1 MAFTTHLLVVANRTV
16 DSPELLDALRLRAES
31 GPIHVTMLAPSTY
44 AERAE
49 AQRRMQRAA
58 ANLEAAGIESEAM
71 LGDADPIVAVQ
82 EAWDPGRYDE
92 VVVSTLA
99 VGASRW
105 LQIDLPHRVAKL
117 TDCQVRHVVGARA
130 PARAGAPAA
139 PARAPADARARR
151 VAHALGDALRRHLSP
166 VRPRGTPSGACSGR
180 GRRGARGPRGAPRAR
195 RRPRR
200 RARRG

>member
-16 DSPELLDALRLRAES
+16 DSPELLDALRARAGS

-44 AERAE
+44 AERTE
-49 AQRRMQRAA
+49 AQRRLESAA
-58 ANLEAAGIESEAM
+58 ASLQAAGIETEGM

-99 VGASRW
+99 EGASRW

-117 TDCQVRHVVGARA
+117 TDCQVRHVSVPERRPA
-130 PARAGAPAA
+130 PPTTQAP
-139 PARAPADARARR
+139 PERRPMLER
-151 VAHALGDALRRHLSP
+151 VASLMRS
-166 VRPRGTPSGACSGR
+166 GTKSGAT
-180 GRRGARGPRGAPRAR
+180 
-195 RRPRR
+195 
-200 RARRG
+200 

>member
-31 GPIHVTMLAPSTY
+31 GPIHVTMLAPSAY
-44 AERAE
+44 AERAQ
-49 AQRRMQRAA
+49 AQRPPASAPRRTSRRPA
-58 ANLEAAGIESEAM
+58 SSREAM

-99 VGASRW
+99 AGSSQW
-105 LQIDLPHRVAKL
+105 LQIDLPAPRGQAHRLPGAP
-117 TDCQVRHVVGARA
+117 RRGARA

-139 PARAPADARARR
+139 PARAPADARARG
-151 VAHALGDALRRHLSP
+151 VAHALGVALRRRLSAAL
-166 VRPRGTPSGACSGR
+166 S
-180 GRRGARGPRGAPRAR
+180 RRSAARFSRV
-195 RRPRR
+195 
-200 RARRG
+200 